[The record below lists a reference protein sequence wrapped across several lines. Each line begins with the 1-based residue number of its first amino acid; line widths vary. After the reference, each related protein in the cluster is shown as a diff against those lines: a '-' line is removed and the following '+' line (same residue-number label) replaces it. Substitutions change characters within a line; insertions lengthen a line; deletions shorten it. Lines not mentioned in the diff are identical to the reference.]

1 MTSPEELYRNRN
13 VRSMEFAKNL
23 SLLNRCKKRYSFMGI
38 VYIVPMFMYFI
49 VTLIYGMLTGSF
61 SAFLVAI
68 FECPLLAFLA
78 YKSFYHQKDLAAML
92 IIAILLLVQGLLHVL
107 SKYEPEGVLNFGIAG
122 KCFWIHLVFALIVGG
137 MAALN
142 LTTNFTYHKL
152 EEADGFPHFNERFF
166 EQEMDRQQFGIKNP
180 FQQEMER
187 RMKTASDSMSDIGM
201 SGKSMEKYTEV
212 HKPSEME
219 EL

>member
-122 KCFWIHLVFALIVGG
+122 KCFWIHPTGC
-137 MAALN
+137 
-142 LTTNFTYHKL
+142 
-152 EEADGFPHFNERFF
+152 R
-166 EQEMDRQQFGIKNP
+166 
-180 FQQEMER
+180 
-187 RMKTASDSMSDIGM
+187 
-201 SGKSMEKYTEV
+201 
-212 HKPSEME
+212 PSR
-219 EL
+219 